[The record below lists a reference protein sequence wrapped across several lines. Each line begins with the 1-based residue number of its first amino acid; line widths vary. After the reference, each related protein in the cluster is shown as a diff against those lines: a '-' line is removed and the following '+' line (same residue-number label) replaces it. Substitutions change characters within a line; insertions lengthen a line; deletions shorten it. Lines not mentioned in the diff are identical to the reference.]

1 MTSPEDILVPGNER
15 KLETTGFI
23 VRSRSI
29 VVLVNKFALVLEEK
43 DQNYKLETLFLICPV
58 RDNIL
63 VEN

>member
-1 MTSPEDILVPGNER
+1 VDTSVTSPEDILEPGNER

-43 DQNYKLETLFLICPV
+43 D
-58 RDNIL
+58 
-63 VEN
+63 